1 LYDISKN
8 RDVGLFIYTMENDFE
23 IYKGK
28 NFSDLCKD
36 IVKNSEEKKNS
47 LDILITDLREMVKTI
62 NDATMIVPL
71 LKEYFDVGVRN
82 DEQLIKL
89 AAIIQR
95 MMAGKVGADDSGGM
109 LLTDEERK
117 QLMASVEQVVAASK
131 EKVEN
136 LNEKLPKDRK

>member
-1 LYDISKN
+1 MDNDI
-8 RDVGLFIYTMENDFE
+8 E
-23 IYKGK
+23 IFKGK

-36 IVKNSEEKKNS
+36 IVKNSEEKKNQI
-47 LDILITDLREMVKTI
+47 DILITDLRDMIKTV

-95 MMAGKVGADDSGGM
+95 LMSGKAGVDGDSGGGM
-109 LLTDEERK
+109 LLTEEERK
-117 QLMASVEQVVAASK
+117 QLMATVEETAK
-131 EKVEN
+131 T
-136 LNEKLPKDRK
+136 LNKLEVPADKKAK

>member
-1 LYDISKN
+1 MSNISEN

-23 IYKGK
+23 IFKGK

-36 IVKNSEEKKNS
+36 IVKNSEEKKNT
-47 LDILITDLREMVKTI
+47 LDILVTDLREMIKTI

-95 MMAGKVGADDSGGM
+95 LMAGKTGGEDSGNM

-131 EKVEN
+131 EPMEVTTKSS
-136 LNEKLPKDRK
+136 KDKK

>member
-1 LYDISKN
+1 
-8 RDVGLFIYTMENDFE
+8 MENDFE
-23 IYKGK
+23 IFKGK

-36 IVKNSEEKKNS
+36 IVKNSEEKKNT
-47 LDILITDLREMVKTI
+47 LDILVTDLREMIKTI

-95 MMAGKVGADDSGGM
+95 LMSGKTGGEDSGNM

-131 EKVEN
+131 EPMEVT
-136 LNEKLPKDRK
+136 EKPSKDKK